1 MSDAA
6 YQQSICVTYICCIYK
21 HYYRKFRDITL
32 TGKDKKAE
40 IIYLKVNKIF
50 EVVPLGKF
58 FFSRGPNYIDSCV
71 GHVPDSEAETTAAQ
85 SHGVLESSRTGGW
98 RIRREEETA
107 SASSRM
113 SEQKLVQALLS
124 TQQEKE

>member
-58 FFSRGPNYIDSCV
+58 FFPEDLIISTP
-71 GHVPDSEAETTAAQ
+71 
-85 SHGVLESSRTGGW
+85 VLDMYQT
-98 RIRREEETA
+98 
-107 SASSRM
+107 
-113 SEQKLVQALLS
+113 QKQRQQLLKVM
-124 TQQEKE
+124 EC